1 MDNFHQLA
9 VMRRSIRKYSD
20 RQLDAEQVK
29 LILEAGLL
37 APTSKSSRAW
47 EFIVVDD
54 HDMLEKMSQCKP
66 AGAAPIGRCAMAVV
80 VAVDAEKT
88 EPWIEDASVAA
99 TMMMLQAADLGIG
112 SCWIQVRDRYM
123 ADGTPS
129 QEYIQELLEM
139 PDTLPV
145 VCVLTFGYPAE
156 ERKPQDT
163 DKLLWER
170 VHIAK
175 WQPQD

>member
-1 MDNFHQLA
+1 
-9 VMRRSIRKYSD
+9 MRRSIRKYSD

-54 HDMLEKMSQCKP
+54 RDMLEKMSQCKP